1 MATRI
6 RTALLLAPH
15 HVRGVELC
23 DALGAQPELRTTPE
37 GRGCTCR
44 GKGLTLRI
52 EVVCNAAEALDLLR
66 QEYYNLLMVDCRNA
80 TREGGDASAREREV
94 LGFLEALRREP
105 DRERRYPFRRI
116 VVLVGDAD
124 AARADRLIFAMGERH
139 VGACVRDRSLTHAHT
154 GLQQDQARDRF
165 VAELWEHCR
174 RTLTEKRRGQR
185 AICAA
190 GGGLSGL
197 YYELG
202 VLKCLHDASDLDV
215 GKFDMYFGISA
226 GSLLTAGL
234 ATGFSIDDL
243 ISKYGGLDRG
253 WPYRLRLEWRHLNL
267 GEVPRRL
274 ILAQQALLQYVS
286 RLVRNE
292 DELSVAAILGTYG
305 NLLGPIFDNR
315 KLEEGV
321 RRLLSIEGRANDFRD
336 LPRPLYVGATDQ
348 DRREHVLFGD
358 TGWDDV
364 PISKAIQA
372 STAMH
377 PFFPSVEIK
386 GRYFTDGIVTRT
398 SNLRAAI
405 DKGADLVIVVDP
417 FVPLISDRAGTNARM
432 GNMWVME
439 QDYKTMSFSR
449 YEQARNEI
457 LRRSSKVSIYTFV
470 PSNRMRHLMSNQN
483 PFVARNFH
491 AIVCQ
496 AYSSTYRRLRL
507 LEYKLAGEMA
517 SHGLTFDLAPV
528 ADKVA
533 RVTAAR
539 SPDASLLLSATGRN
553 SRSSEVA

>member
-6 RTALLLAPH
+6 RTALLLAPQQPQS
-15 HVRGVELC
+15 VELC
-23 DALGAQPELRTTPE
+23 EALQRQPGLRTKLE
-37 GRGCTCR
+37 DRGCTCR
-44 GKGLTLRI
+44 GKGLALRI
-52 EVVCNAAEALDLLR
+52 EVVRSAAEALDLLR
-66 QEYYNLLMVDCRNA
+66 QEYYNLLMIDCRNA
-80 TREGGDASAREREV
+80 SRNGDDASAREREV
-94 LGFLEALRREP
+94 MGFLEALRREP

-116 VVLVGDAD
+116 VVLVGDPD
-124 AARADRLIFAMGERH
+124 AARADRLIFALGELH

-154 GLQQDQARDRF
+154 GAQQAQARARF
-165 VAELWEHCR
+165 VAELWDHCR
-174 RTLTEKRRGQR
+174 RTLTETRRGLR

-215 GKFDMYFGISA
+215 GSFDMYFGISA
-226 GSLLTAGL
+226 GALVTAGL
-234 ATGFSIDDL
+234 ATGFSIDEL
-243 ISKYGGLDRG
+243 IAKYGGLDRG

-267 GEVPRRL
+267 AAVPQRL
-274 ILAQQALLQYVS
+274 VLAQQALLQYVS
-286 RLVRNE
+286 RLVRHE
-292 DELSVAAILGTYG
+292 DELSVAAILGIYG

-315 KLEEGV
+315 PLEEGV
-321 RRLLSIEGRANDFRD
+321 RRLLSIEGRTNDFRE
-336 LPRPLYVGATDQ
+336 LPRRLYIGATDQ

-358 TGWDDV
+358 VGWDDV

-417 FVPLISDRAGTNARM
+417 FVPLISDRPGTNARM
-432 GNMWVME
+432 GNMWIME
-439 QDYKTMSFSR
+439 QDYKTMSFTR

-496 AYSSTYRRLRL
+496 AYSSTYRRLRV

-517 SHGLTFDLAPV
+517 SHGLSFDLAPV
-528 ADKVA
+528 AAKVA
-533 RVTAAR
+533 KISAAR
-539 SPDASLLLSATGRN
+539 KPDAALLLGGASEKKRT
-553 SRSSEVA
+553 SEVA

>member
-6 RTALLLAPH
+6 RTALLLAP
-15 HVRGVELC
+15 RDSKGVDLC
-23 DALGAQPELRTTPE
+23 DALRQQAELRTKPE
-37 GRGCTCR
+37 GRGCACR

-52 EVVCNAAEALDLLR
+52 ETAHNAAEALDLLR
-66 QEYYNLLMVDCRNA
+66 QEYYNLLIVDCRNA
-80 TREGGDASAREREV
+80 GLGADEASAREREV

-124 AARADRLIFAMGERH
+124 AARADQLTFAMGERH

-154 GLQQDQARDRF
+154 GPQREQARNRF
-165 VAELWEHCR
+165 VTELWEHCR
-174 RTLTEKRRGQR
+174 RTLSEKRRGQR

-215 GKFDMYFGISA
+215 GTFDMYFGISA
-226 GSLLTAGL
+226 GALVTAGL

-243 ISKYGGLDRG
+243 IAKYGGLDRG
-253 WPYRLRLEWRHLNL
+253 WPYRLRLEWRHLTL
-267 GEVPRRL
+267 AEVPRRL
-274 ILAQQALLQYVS
+274 VLAQQAMLQYLT
-286 RLVRNE
+286 RLVRSE
-292 DELSVAAILGTYG
+292 DEFSVAAILGTYG
-305 NLLGPIFDNR
+305 NLLGPIFDNS
-315 KLEEGV
+315 KLEDGV
-321 RRLLSIEGRANDFRD
+321 RRLLSTAGHTNDFRN
-336 LPRPLYVGATDQ
+336 LPRPLYIGATDQ

-417 FVPLISDRAGTNARM
+417 FVPLISDRPGTNARM

-439 QDYKTMSFSR
+439 QDYKTMSFTR

-457 LRRSSKVSIYTFV
+457 LRRSSKTSIYTFV

-507 LEYKLAGEMA
+507 LEYKLAGELA
-517 SHGLTFDLAPV
+517 SHGLTFDLGPV
-528 ADKVA
+528 AGKVA
-533 RVTAAR
+533 ALTAAVK
-539 SPDASLLLSATGRN
+539 PDAALLLRDAGPRPGRAD
-553 SRSSEVA
+553 VA

>member
-15 HVRGVELC
+15 QPQGVELC
-23 DALGAQPELRTTPE
+23 KALQRQLGLRSKME
-37 GRGCTCR
+37 ERGCTCR
-44 GKGLTLRI
+44 GRGLALRI
-52 EVVCNAAEALDLLR
+52 EVVHSAAEALDLLR
-66 QEYYNLLMVDCRNA
+66 QEYYNLLIIDCRNA
-80 TREGGDASAREREV
+80 TQDSDGACAREREV
-94 LGFLEALRREP
+94 MGFLEALRREP
-105 DRERRYPFRRI
+105 DRERRYPFSRI

-154 GLQQDQARDRF
+154 GAQQAQARDRF
-165 VAELWEHCR
+165 VAELWELCR
-174 RTLTEKRRGQR
+174 RTLMETRRGLR

-202 VLKCLHDASDLDV
+202 VLKCLHDAIDLDV
-215 GKFDMYFGISA
+215 GSFDMYFGISA
-226 GSLLTAGL
+226 GALVTAGL
-234 ATGFSIDDL
+234 ATGFSIDEL
-243 ISKYGGLDRG
+243 IVKYGGLDRG

-267 GEVPRRL
+267 AEVPRR
-274 ILAQQALLQYVS
+274 IVLAQQALVQYLS
-286 RLVRNE
+286 RLARNE
-292 DELSVAAILGTYG
+292 DEFSVAAILGTYG

-315 KLEEGV
+315 PLEQGI
-321 RRLLSIEGRANDFRD
+321 RRLLSIEGRTNDFRE
-336 LPRPLYVGATDQ
+336 LPRPLYIGATDQ

-358 TGWDDV
+358 VGWDDV

-417 FVPLISDRAGTNARM
+417 FVPLISDRPGTNARM
-432 GNMWVME
+432 GNMWVIE
-439 QDYKTMSFSR
+439 QDYKTMSFTR

-457 LRRSSKVSIYTFV
+457 LRRSSQVSIYTFV
-470 PSNRMRHLMSNQN
+470 PSNRMRYLMSNQN

-496 AYSSTYRRLRL
+496 AYSSTFRRLRA

-517 SHGLTFDLAPV
+517 SRGLAFDLGPV
-528 ADKVA
+528 AA
-533 RVTAAR
+533 RVATITAAR
-539 SPDASLLLSATGRN
+539 RPDASLLLSGANGKKRT
-553 SRSSEVA
+553 SEIA

>member
-1 MATRI
+1 MATRM

-15 HVRGVELC
+15 NLKGNNLC
-23 DALGAQPELRTTPE
+23 DALRQQPELHTTPQA
-37 GRGCTCR
+37 RGCTCR

-52 EVVCNAAEALDLLR
+52 EVVRSAAEALDLLR
-66 QEYYNLLMVDCRNA
+66 QEYYNLLIVDCRNPGGGDHEVA
-80 TREGGDASAREREV
+80 AREGEV
-94 LGFLEALRREP
+94 NGFLEALRREP

-116 VVLVGDAD
+116 VALVGDAD
-124 AARADRLIFAMGERH
+124 PSRADRVIFAMGERH
-139 VGACVRDRSLTHAHT
+139 VGACVRDRSFTHAHT
-154 GLQQDQARDRF
+154 PEQQEQARRRF
-165 VAELWEHCR
+165 VAELWDLCR
-174 RTLTEKRRGQR
+174 RTLTEKRRGKR

-215 GKFDMYFGISA
+215 GTFDMYFGISA
-226 GSLLTAGL
+226 GALVTAGL
-234 ATGFSIDDL
+234 ATGFTIDEL
-243 ISKYGGLDRG
+243 IAKFGGLDRG

-267 GEVPRRL
+267 AEVPRRL
-274 ILAQQALLQYVS
+274 LLAQKALLEYVS
-286 RLVRNE
+286 RLARNE

-315 KLEEGV
+315 PLEEGV
-321 RRLLSIEGRANDFRD
+321 RRLLSSPGHSNDFRQ
-336 LPRPLYVGATDQ
+336 LPRPLYIGATDQ

-358 TGWDDV
+358 VGWDDV

-405 DKGADLVIVVDP
+405 DKGADLIIVVDP
-417 FVPLISDRAGTNARM
+417 FVPLITDRPGSNARM

-439 QDYKTMSFSR
+439 QDYKTMSFTR

-457 LRRSSKVSIYTFV
+457 LRRSSKISVYTFV

-496 AYSSTYRRLRL
+496 AYSSTFRRLKV
-507 LEYKLAGEMA
+507 LEYKLAGELA
-517 SHGLTFDLAPV
+517 SHGLTFDLGPV
-528 ADKVA
+528 AAKVA
-533 RVTAAR
+533 ALSAAPR
-539 SPDASLLLSATGRN
+539 PDAALLLGTARAGSGRAD
-553 SRSSEVA
+553 VA

>member
-1 MATRI
+1 MAARI

-15 HVRGVELC
+15 QPQGVELC
-23 DALGAQPELRTTPE
+23 EALQQQPGLRAKLE

-44 GKGLTLRI
+44 GKGLALRI
-52 EVVCNAAEALDLLR
+52 ELVRSAAEALDFLR
-66 QEYYNLLMVDCRNA
+66 EGYYNLLIIDCRNA
-80 TREGGDASAREREV
+80 TRDGDEALAREREV
-94 LGFLEALRREP
+94 MGFLEALRREP

-116 VVLVGDAD
+116 VVLVGDPD

-154 GLQQDQARDRF
+154 GAQQAQARARF
-165 VAELWEHCR
+165 VAELWELCR
-174 RTLTEKRRGQR
+174 RTLTETHPGQR

-215 GKFDMYFGISA
+215 GSFDMYFGISA
-226 GSLLTAGL
+226 GALVTAGL
-234 ATGFSIDDL
+234 ATGFPIDEL
-243 ISKYGGLDRG
+243 IAKYGGLDRN

-267 GEVPRRL
+267 AAVPQRI
-274 ILAQQALLQYVS
+274 ILTQQAFLQYLS
-286 RLVRNE
+286 RLVRHE
-292 DELSVAAILGTYG
+292 DELSVAAILGIYG

-315 KLEEGV
+315 PLEEGV
-321 RRLLSIEGRANDFRD
+321 RRLLSAEGRSNDFRE
-336 LPRPLYVGATDQ
+336 LPRRLYIGATDQ

-358 TGWDDV
+358 VGWDDV

-417 FVPLISDRAGTNARM
+417 FVPLITDRPGTNARM

-439 QDYKTMSFSR
+439 QDYKTMSFTR
-449 YEQARNEI
+449 YEQTRNEI

-470 PSNRMRHLMSNQN
+470 PSNRMRYLMSNQN

-496 AYSSTYRRLRL
+496 AYSSTYRRLRV

-517 SHGLTFDLAPV
+517 SHGLGFDLTPV
-528 ADKVA
+528 AAKVA
-533 RVTAAR
+533 KISAAR
-539 SPDASLLLSATGRN
+539 KPDAALLLGGARQKKRT
-553 SRSSEVA
+553 SEVA

>member
-1 MATRI
+1 MAIRI

-15 HVRGVELC
+15 DCKGVDLC
-23 DALGAQPELRTTPE
+23 DALQMQPELRTKPE

-52 EVVCNAAEALDLLR
+52 EVVHNAAEALDLLR
-66 QEYYNLLMVDCRNA
+66 QEYYNLLIVDCRNA
-80 TREGGDASAREREV
+80 TRDVDDASAREREV
-94 LGFLEALRREP
+94 MGFLEALRREP

-154 GLQQDQARDRF
+154 GVQQDQARSRF
-165 VAELWEHCR
+165 VTELWEHCR

-226 GSLLTAGL
+226 GSLVTAGL
-234 ATGFSIDDL
+234 ATGFPIDDL
-243 ISKYGGLDRG
+243 IAKYGGLDRG

-267 GEVPRRL
+267 AEVPRRL
-274 ILAQQALLQYVS
+274 VLAQQAMLQYLS

-305 NLLGPIFDNR
+305 NLLGPIFDNS

-321 RRLLSIEGRANDFRD
+321 RRLLSTEGRTNDFRD
-336 LPRPLYVGATDQ
+336 LRRPLYIGATDQ

-372 STAMH
+372 SAAMH

-417 FVPLISDRAGTNARM
+417 FVPLISDRPGTNARM

-439 QDYKTMSFSR
+439 QDYKTMSFTR

-457 LRRSSKVSIYTFV
+457 LRRSSKISIYTFV
-470 PSNRMRHLMSNQN
+470 PSNRMRYLMSNQN

-517 SHGLTFDLAPV
+517 SHGLVFDLGPV
-528 ADKVA
+528 ADRVA
-533 RVTAAR
+533 KLTAAR
-539 SPDASLLLSATGRN
+539 RPDASLLLRGLETSTRGL
-553 SRSSEVA
+553 EVA

>member
-6 RTALLLAPH
+6 STALFLAPH
-15 HVRGVELC
+15 PYK
-23 DALGAQPELRTTPE
+23 DSDFLGALRAQPKLRTTVDA
-37 GRGCTCR
+37 RGVTCR
-44 GKGLTLRI
+44 GKGLTLRF
-52 EVVCNAAEALDLLR
+52 EVVHSAAEALDLLR
-66 QEYYNLLMVDCRNA
+66 QEYYNLLIVDCRNA
-80 TREGGDASAREREV
+80 TADGDQAGANEREV
-94 LGFLEALRREP
+94 LAFLEALRRES

-116 VVLVGDAD
+116 VVLVGDND
-124 AARADRLIFAMGERH
+124 VARADRLIFAMGELH
-139 VGACVRDRSLTHAHT
+139 VGACLRDRSLSPTLS
-154 GLQQDQARDRF
+154 GPQREEARQRF
-165 VAELWEHCR
+165 VAEVWDHCR
-174 RTLTEKRRGQR
+174 CTLTEKRRGKR

-202 VLKCLHDASDLDV
+202 VLKCLHDACDLDA
-215 GKFDMYFGISA
+215 GTFDMYFGISA
-226 GSLLTAGL
+226 GALVTTGL

-243 ISKYGGLDRG
+243 IVAYGGLG
-253 WPYRLRLEWRHLNL
+253 GGTSHRLRLEWRHLNIA
-267 GEVPRRL
+267 EVPRRML
-274 ILAQQALLQYVS
+274 LGQQALLKYLS
-286 RLVRNE
+286 RLVRKE
-292 DELSVAAILGTYG
+292 DELSVAAVLGTYG

-315 KLEEGV
+315 SLEQGLRRWLEG
-321 RRLLSIEGRANDFRD
+321 EGRSNDFRD
-336 LPRPLYVGATDQ
+336 LPRPLYIGATDQ

-372 STAMH
+372 STAIH

-417 FVPLISDRAGTNARM
+417 FVPLISDQPGSNARM

-439 QDYKTMSFSR
+439 QDYKTMSFTR

-457 LRRSSKVSIYTFV
+457 LRRNPKISIYTFV

-491 AIVCQ
+491 PIVCQ

-517 SHGLTFDLAPV
+517 SHGLPFDLT
-528 ADKVA
+528 KVA
-533 RVTAAR
+533 ETVAKLDTAR
-539 SPDASLLLSATGRN
+539 TPNASLLLSGSGKN
-553 SRSSEVA
+553 STDFEVA